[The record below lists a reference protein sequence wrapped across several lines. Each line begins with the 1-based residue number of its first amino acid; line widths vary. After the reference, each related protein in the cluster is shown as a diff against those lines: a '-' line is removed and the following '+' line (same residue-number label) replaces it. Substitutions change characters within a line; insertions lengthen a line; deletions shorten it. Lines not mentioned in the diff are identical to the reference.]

1 MSADAGAAPGPLQ
14 ADPATSSGVIHNIGY
29 RRYDAARLGRAAIV
43 RALVWHSLRAAF
55 GIGRGAK
62 AKIFPVLLF
71 ALMCLPA
78 AVSAVGLAIRPGS
91 QPLVAYDA
99 YVPSL
104 RTVAMLLFVALEAPN
119 LVSSDLRNHTLPL
132 YFARPIR
139 RIDYPAAKLAAF
151 VLACLVMIEIPLL
164 LLYLGTVSQV
174 HGAHQVW
181 EQTLQLGPG
190 LLYGAAWAV
199 LLASLGLLAGL
210 RHRQAGIRDLRYRHP
225 AVLHLDPG
233 QRADARRPAGVR
245 PGRLRSAVRAQQ
257 PGRPDQPVH
266 AARRGAE
273 MAARESAGPGR
284 GPRLPGHDSRQLR
297 PGVRGG
303 LRGRHGG
310 CHRRPHRPLPEGWC
324 GVTTIE
330 LAGVSRWYGNVVAVN
345 DVTMTIGAGVTGL
358 LGPNGAGKTTIL
370 HLVAGFLAPS
380 RGEVTVA
387 GSGSWRNPAMFR
399 QVGVVPERDSV
410 YAFLTGSEFVTAT
423 ARLHGLQDPDAAARR
438 AIGLVEM
445 AHAEDRR
452 ISTYS
457 KGMRQRI
464 KVAAALVH
472 DPEVVLLDEPFNG
485 MDPRQR
491 LHMMDLLHAQG
502 SQGRVIVFSS
512 HILEEVERLS
522 GVIQVIVG
530 GRLAASG
537 DFRAIRRLMTGRPHV
552 FLVRSSDD
560 RALGAALI
568 GRPAVSAVEL
578 TAHGLQVRA
587 SDYGAFT
594 REVAGLSR
602 EHGIRLTQ
610 VLPADESLESVF
622 NYLVAS

>member
-1 MSADAGAAPGPLQ
+1 M
-14 ADPATSSGVIHNIGY
+14 
-29 RRYDAARLGRAAIV
+29 
-43 RALVWHSLRAAF
+43 
-55 GIGRGAK
+55 
-62 AKIFPVLLF
+62 
-71 ALMCLPA
+71 
-78 AVSAVGLAIRPGS
+78 
-91 QPLVAYDA
+91 
-99 YVPSL
+99 
-104 RTVAMLLFVALEAPN
+104 
-119 LVSSDLRNHTLPL
+119 
-132 YFARPIR
+132 
-139 RIDYPAAKLAAF
+139 
-151 VLACLVMIEIPLL
+151 
-164 LLYLGTVSQV
+164 
-174 HGAHQVW
+174 
-181 EQTLQLGPG
+181 
-190 LLYGAAWAV
+190 
-199 LLASLGLLAGL
+199 
-210 RHRQAGIRDLRYRHP
+210 
-225 AVLHLDPG
+225 
-233 QRADARRPAGVR
+233 
-245 PGRLRSAVRAQQ
+245 
-257 PGRPDQPVH
+257 
-266 AARRGAE
+266 
-273 MAARESAGPGR
+273 
-284 GPRLPGHDSRQLR
+284 
-297 PGVRGG
+297 
-303 LRGRHGG
+303 
-310 CHRRPHRPLPEGWC
+310 
-324 GVTTIE
+324 
-330 LAGVSRWYGNVVAVN
+330 
-345 DVTMTIGAGVTGL
+345 
-358 LGPNGAGKTTIL
+358 
-370 HLVAGFLAPS
+370 
-380 RGEVTVA
+380 A

-423 ARLHGLQDPDAAARR
+423 ARLHGLPDPDAAARR